1 MPTDTLDVARRDAI
15 HLLCMAQ
22 ADGRISVDLFHQRYL
37 LLQEAPSAA
46 AARQLVGDL
55 EPSGTFAPA
64 PVTGEDAL
72 APLSPAP
79 VAPLEQLRLSAVFS
93 SVKRSGQWTV
103 PLLIET
109 KCLFGSLRLD
119 FRDAWF
125 DADTLD
131 IHVDA
136 ICGSLELIVPP
147 GTQVEN
153 AVEETMSGSKHKRS
167 RGAPVELNGLLVRL
181 SGWMFMSG
189 LKIIERPPT
198 GQETGLLGAVRRRLR
213 A

>member
-1 MPTDTLDVARRDAI
+1 MTTDDLDAARRDAV
-15 HLLCMAQ
+15 HLLCVAQ
-22 ADGRISVDLFHQRYL
+22 ADGRVSVDLFQQRYL
-37 LLQEAPSAA
+37 LVQEAPTVAA
-46 AARQLVGDL
+46 VRQLVGDL
-55 EPSGTFAPA
+55 EPSGNFALE
-64 PVTGEDAL
+64 PVTGEEDL
-72 APLSPAP
+72 VPTSPAP
-79 VAPLEQLRLSAVFS
+79 VAPLERLRLSAVFS

-109 KCLFGSLRLD
+109 KSLFGSVRLD
-119 FRDAWF
+119 LRDAWF
-125 DADTLD
+125 DADTLE

-153 AVEETMSGSKHKRS
+153 EVEETMSGSKHKRG
-167 RGAPVELNGLLVRL
+167 RGGPAELNGLLVRL

-189 LKIIERPPT
+189 LTIIERPPT